1 MNINSVEDILKYIYE
16 LDLQNSSFRYRGQS
30 NYKWTLKPSIHRY
43 KSFKRYQTV
52 EYERNLILHKPKKP
66 LPPLTITNFDIEWLM
81 LSQHYGIPT
90 RLLDWSTDIL
100 TSLFFACNSEEQKD
114 KDGAFFICNYNDY
127 PVFTDYD
134 CRISEYQK
142 LSFVQTNIINPRL
155 RAQSGC
161 FMLWGHAQIDKD
173 KSTEEYDLWEYHKE
187 NGDDFFIK
195 KIRIPSKKK
204 LKILEELDKVY
215 CISED
220 NLYLNNSYLLN
231 KYEQGFRNLAETVR
245 LMTLYKT
252 DADRLTTEEE
262 KKARSFFRV
271 DCRNMFKD
279 TKNLSY

>member
-1 MNINSVEDILKYIYE
+1 MNINSVENILKYIYE

-30 NYKWTLKPSIHRY
+30 NYEWTLKPSIHRY

-66 LPPLTITNFDIEWLM
+66 LPPLTFTNFDIEWLM

-100 TSLFFACNSEEQKD
+100 TSLFFACKSEEQKN

-134 CRISEYQK
+134 RRISEYQK
-142 LSFVQTNIINPRL
+142 LSFVQTNIINPRM

-161 FMLWGHAQIDKD
+161 FMLWGHAPIDRN
-173 KSTEEYDLWEYHKE
+173 KSTEEYDLWEYHKD

-204 LKILEELDKVY
+204 SKILEELEKVY

-220 NLYLNNSYLLN
+220 NLYLSNSYLFN
-231 KYEQGFRNLAETVR
+231 RYEKNFENLAETAR

-252 DADRLTTEEE
+252 DADKLTTEEE

-271 DCRNMFKD
+271 DFRNMFRN